1 MNEAGLF
8 AADVGGQI
16 VFLNVARNR
25 YLAVAREILAPFLVQ
40 EDERGRFTPAEIER
54 AATALRQVGWPNA
67 GAQSAPL
74 PLTSH
79 NQATRSL
86 ELSPLKPTR
95 LADPRAAI
103 SLLRAAQRL
112 KRQRL
117 AEIVKSRLAHRSKI
131 GRSSN
136 PTQVIERS
144 LAFAAWRPLA
154 SDKDRCLC
162 DSLALSKYL
171 GREGKDVD
179 WVFGV
184 SAPFF
189 LAHCW
194 LQMGDLVLNDS
205 IEHTRQYAPIMI
217 V

>member
-1 MNEAGLF
+1 MNEVRLF

-25 YLAVAREILAPFLVQ
+25 YHAVSREILAPLLVQ
-40 EDERGRFTPAEIER
+40 EDERGRFTPAEIDR
-54 AATALRQVGWPNA
+54 AATALRQVGWPTA
-67 GAQSAPL
+67 HVKSAPL

-79 NQATRSL
+79 IQATRSL

-103 SLLRAAQRL
+103 SLLRAARRL
-112 KRQRL
+112 KRQQL
-117 AEIVKSRLAHRSKI
+117 AEIVGSRLAHRSKI
-131 GRSSN
+131 ACSTSPAR
-136 PTQVIERS
+136 VIDRS

-162 DSLALSKYL
+162 DSLALSMYL
-171 GREGKDVD
+171 GRDGKDVD

>member
-8 AADVGGQI
+8 AVDVGGQI
-16 VFLNVARNR
+16 VFLDVARNK
-25 YLAVAREILAPFLVQ
+25 YLAVAREILAPFLVR
-40 EDERGRFTPAEIER
+40 EDERERFTPAEIER
-54 AATALRQVGWPNA
+54 AATALQRVGWPSA
-67 GAQSAPL
+67 HVESAPL

-79 NQATRSL
+79 IQATRSL
-86 ELSPLKPTR
+86 ELSPLKSTG
-95 LADPRAAI
+95 LVNPRAAI
-103 SLLRAAQRL
+103 SLLRAARRL
-112 KRQRL
+112 KRQHL
-117 AEIVKSRLAHRSKI
+117 AEIVGSRLAHRAKI
-131 GRSSN
+131 ARPSS
-136 PTQVIERS
+136 PTRVIERS

-154 SDKDRCLC
+154 SGKDRCLC
-162 DSLALSKYL
+162 DSLALSMYL
-171 GREGKDVD
+171 GCDGKDVD

-194 LQMGDLVLNDS
+194 LQLGDLVLNDS

>member
-8 AADVGGQI
+8 AVDVGGQI
-16 VFLNVARNR
+16 VFLDVARNK
-25 YLAVAREILAPFLVQ
+25 YLAVAREILAPFLVR
-40 EDERGRFTPAEIER
+40 EDERQRFTRAQIER
-54 AATALRQVGWPNA
+54 AATALQRVGWP
-67 GAQSAPL
+67 SARVDSASL
-74 PLTSH
+74 ALTSH

-86 ELSPLKPTR
+86 ELSPLKSTR
-95 LADPRAAI
+95 LVNSRAAI
-103 SLLRAAQRL
+103 SLLRAACRL
-112 KRQRL
+112 KRQHL
-117 AEIVKSRLAHRSKI
+117 AEIVELRLAHRAKI
-131 GRSSN
+131 ARPSS
-136 PTQVIERS
+136 PKRVIERS

-154 SDKDRCLC
+154 SGKDRCLC
-162 DSLALSKYL
+162 DSFALSMYL
-171 GREGKDVD
+171 GRDGKDVD